1 MRHVCRRLTF
11 AGKDEELDRLPGGA
25 EPEPTSLERI
35 PAKATKR
42 CDFLSS
48 SSKHGH
54 YKTTSANEGRREQ
67 VRTSVRARASS
78 STAHGPGPKGPGTTR
93 ASPLPKRE
101 RASYPRLRGPR
112 SRKGVEDNQ
121 FVFQRQSG
129 RRRRRTRTSRVNYN
143 PFLHAAVAHAATSES
158 KNRKRARRNNFRED
172 SSDPEYEEEY
182 IIPLKRKTSVG
193 SRLSRYTSEFC
204 ELEMIGSG
212 EFGDVFKCVKRLD
225 GCIYAIKYSRKLL
238 AGSVAE
244 QRALQEVYAHAVLGQ
259 HPHVVRYYSAWS
271 EDEHMLI
278 QNEYC
283 NRGTLADLITQ
294 NQRTLTF
301 LSETHLKDLLLQV
314 SQGLRYIHSASLV
327 HMDIKPSNI
336 YISQRVVV
344 TGTCVNGDASDRNVV
359 YKIGNLGHVTHVS
372 HAKVEEGDSRYVA
385 NEILQKADVFAL
397 ALTVISASGADEVPR
412 TGEGWHAIWHSQLPH
427 TPRVLSPEFQC
438 LLKLMIHPDPECRP
452 TASALTKHPVLLAPS
467 TPDIN
472 VLRQRI
478 YAEKLKTALLLKE
491 LRDVQ
496 LSTATAEDS
505 ICHSAFTCS
514 ADPRCTNFLRK
525 RMSRSLSL
533 TML

>member
-1 MRHVCRRLTF
+1 
-11 AGKDEELDRLPGGA
+11 
-25 EPEPTSLERI
+25 
-35 PAKATKR
+35 
-42 CDFLSS
+42 
-48 SSKHGH
+48 
-54 YKTTSANEGRREQ
+54 
-67 VRTSVRARASS
+67 
-78 STAHGPGPKGPGTTR
+78 
-93 ASPLPKRE
+93 
-101 RASYPRLRGPR
+101 
-112 SRKGVEDNQ
+112 
-121 FVFQRQSG
+121 VFQRQSG

-158 KNRKRARRNNFRED
+158 KNRKRARRNNSFIYLHLTVQILCC
-172 SSDPEYEEEY
+172 PQ
-182 IIPLKRKTSVG
+182 RKTSVG

-372 HAKVEEGDSRYVA
+372 HAKVEEGDSRY
-385 NEILQKADVFAL
+385 ILTILVLQLYNGLPKADVFAL